1 MEFNQDINV
10 SNYMNIFYLCHV
22 GKDKLCEQM
31 VTEHTL
37 VHILNGEMDV
47 FTPDNKIIHYKKGDT
62 VFLRRNHNVNKE
74 KRPDSKGEPFVGF
87 FLHLNVEFLK
97 RMRKEYRIA
106 IPNMESSSITRQ
118 NMFTLPRHPFLE
130 SLFESLIK
138 YFNSDVY
145 PSKELL
151 ESKLCEAVFVLLQL
165 KPELTPVLFDF
176 VQQWKVNVKTFMEE
190 NFRSDLTVE
199 QFAHYTGRSLT
210 SFKQDFDAAFHLTPQ
225 RWLTKRRL
233 EEAKNI
239 MAENNE
245 KANDVYLSV
254 GFKNLS
260 HFSTAFKKEY
270 GFPPSQ
276 LNTQKYRINQLI
288 KKYE

>member
-1 MEFNQDINV
+1 MYKGMEFDQDISIN
-10 SNYMNIFYLCHV
+10 NYMDIFYLCHV
-22 GKDKLCEQM
+22 GKDKLCEMM

-37 VHILNGEMDV
+37 VYIVSGEMDV
-47 FTPDNKIIHYKKGDT
+47 FAPNSKTIHYKKGDT
-62 VFLRRNHNVNKE
+62 AFLRRNHKVGKE
-74 KRPDSKGEPFVGF
+74 KRPNSKGEPFIGL
-87 FLHLNVEFLK
+87 FLCLNTEFLK
-97 RMRKEYRIA
+97 QVKKEYKIAVPNVEGSRI
-106 IPNMESSSITRQ
+106 TKQ
-118 NMFTLPRHPFLE
+118 NIFTLPQHPFLE

-138 YFNSDVY
+138 YFNSDIY
-145 PSKELL
+145 PSKELM
-151 ESKLCEAVFVLLQL
+151 ESKLREAVFVMLQL

-176 VQQWKVNVKTFMEE
+176 VQQWKIDVKEFMEE

-225 RWLTKRRL
+225 RWLTRRRL
-233 EEAKNI
+233 AESKRI
-239 MAENNE
+239 MEENNK
-245 KANDVYLSV
+245 KANEVYMEV

-276 LNTQKYRINQLI
+276 LVSNAG
-288 KKYE
+288 